1 MDIKKNNINN
11 TQQIIK
17 ILEKILKEEY
27 SDLDNEINNF
37 RINTK
42 DTSKSIQFI
51 PNNLLC
57 ILAEEIIRLKKKKKK
72 ILLKMN
78 M

>member
-57 ILAEEIIRLKKKKKK
+57 ILAEEIIRLTAIKQK

>member
-37 RINTK
+37 RINTI

-57 ILAEEIIRLKKKKKK
+57 ILAEEIIRLTAIKQK

>member
-37 RINTK
+37 RINTI
-42 DTSKSIQFI
+42 DT
-51 PNNLLC
+51 PNPYNSFL
-57 ILAEEIIRLKKKKKK
+57 IIYFVF
-72 ILLKMN
+72 
-78 M
+78 